1 MNKGMEKLKQLYIE
15 NDKEI
20 KEKITSYICNRLP
33 IEIVFWKKEMDKNKI
48 TLQKTNFIHDFL
60 NNEKRQFFYIKEV
73 DIFIKYDNLNYS
85 IINEDDLLYL
95 ILSEIS
101 KNTILLQKKQNIKD
115 ILIKEIKTNIF
126 GFGIP
131 ESTTIQNIINYFYPV
146 LFKTKSEAKYFLC
159 ILGDNIMKK
168 ENNITYVT
176 RDCYKTFL
184 NHINDS
190 FKDYYNYD
198 ILNNFTYT
206 MDNKINL
213 NMRIL
218 DFKPSIQ
225 NKGFWQH
232 FLDHNVL
239 NIISVAI
246 HYSQRY
252 DNSEEYLQNKIEDKE
267 KILYFKNN
275 KKSDIIDKFINK
287 YIVKKTDEK
296 ITNIELYYLWQ
307 LFLIDENIPCLFE
320 PDIDPYDHQHFSTAI
335 AYSKLHSKRN
345 LKNHCYCDIFSYKL
359 IIVRKFHEFWK
370 NSIKED
376 LNEVVEISEIFYFF
390 KQETNIKTSSE
401 REILFLIEYFY
412 SHVKITNNKYIHNIS
427 CNLWDKKQTI
437 FNVIKK
443 IGETCDIE
451 QLTNLN
457 LYKKYCKYLK
467 QNKDELVVN
476 KNYFMDVI
484 KNIKSKIKNEK

>member
-1 MNKGMEKLKQLYIE
+1 MNNGLEKLKQLYIE

-20 KEKITSYICNRLP
+20 GEKITSYICNRLP
-33 IEIVFWKKEMDKNKI
+33 IEIVFWKKELDKNKI
-48 TLQKTNFIHDFL
+48 NVQKTNFIHDFL
-60 NNEKRQFFYIKEV
+60 NNEKRQFFYIKEA

-115 ILIKEIKTNIF
+115 LLIKEIKTNIF
-126 GFGIP
+126 GYGIP

-168 ENNITYVT
+168 KNNITYVT
-176 RDCYKTFL
+176 RHCYKTFL

-198 ILNNFTYT
+198 ILNNFNDTIN
-206 MDNKINL
+206 NKINL

-275 KKSDIIDKFINK
+275 KKTDIIDKFISK
-287 YIVKKTDEK
+287 YIVEKTNEK

-320 PDIDPYDHQHFSTAI
+320 SDIDPYDHSHFSAAI
-335 AYSKLHSKRN
+335 ANSKLHLKRN
-345 LKNHCYCDIFSYKL
+345 LTDHSYYNIFSHKL
-359 IIVRKFHEFWK
+359 NIVRKFHEFWK
-370 NSIKED
+370 NNVKED
-376 LNEVVEISEIFYFF
+376 INEVVEISEIFYFF
-390 KQETNIKTSSE
+390 KQQTNIKTSSE

-427 CNLWDKKQTI
+427 CKLWNKKQTI

-443 IGETCDIE
+443 IDEKHNIE
-451 QLTNLN
+451 QLTNIN
-457 LYKKYCKYLK
+457 LYKKYCQYLK

-484 KNIKSKIKNEK
+484 KNIKSKIINEK